1 MLLTTSVTAPAP
13 SDAIA
18 TILYILVAL
27 MALVGVGGF
36 TGWLKGR
43 NTAAVKEDKLDRVI
57 DMILDPETGF
67 DSHSRQ
73 LAEGA
78 RQLADIAAKVS
89 RNGGGSQSVG
99 DIASRVEKA
108 LGEARGDIRGIRSK
122 LDQHVG
128 AHDERDTAIAARVTV
143 LERKVDG

>member
-1 MLLTTSVTAPAP
+1 MLLTTTVTAPAP

-43 NTAAVKEDKLDRVI
+43 NTAAVKDDKLDRVLELV
-57 DMILDPETGF
+57 LDEETGF
-67 DSHSRQ
+67 ADHTR
-73 LAEGA
+73 
-78 RQLADIAAKVS
+78 RLADIESKVS

-108 LGEARGDIRGIRSK
+108 LGEARTDIRGIRSK

-143 LERKVDG
+143 LERKVDA